1 MRHVLFSCDG
11 CVVTL
16 IKTYSSVLSCFI
28 DEGIDVLMGAVQG
41 SKMNIE
47 FEITHSHI
55 SVTKVT
61 VKITGN
67 SDITLWIKISHI
79 EDFFLYIYL

>member
-1 MRHVLFSCDG
+1 VLYKD
-11 CVVTL
+11 
-16 IKTYSSVLSCFI
+16 
-28 DEGIDVLMGAVQG
+28 A
-41 SKMNIE
+41 KMNIE

-79 EDFFLYIYL
+79 EDFFYIYIYKVKINDCG

>member
-1 MRHVLFSCDG
+1 
-11 CVVTL
+11 
-16 IKTYSSVLSCFI
+16 
-28 DEGIDVLMGAVQG
+28 
-41 SKMNIE
+41 MNIE

-67 SDITLWIKISHI
+67 SDITLWIKSVTSKT
-79 EDFFLYIYL
+79 FFYIYIYKVKINDCG

>member
-1 MRHVLFSCDG
+1 
-11 CVVTL
+11 
-16 IKTYSSVLSCFI
+16 
-28 DEGIDVLMGAVQG
+28 
-41 SKMNIE
+41 MNIE

-79 EDFFLYIYL
+79 EDFFYIYIYKVKINDCG

>member
-1 MRHVLFSCDG
+1 MLYKD
-11 CVVTL
+11 
-16 IKTYSSVLSCFI
+16 
-28 DEGIDVLMGAVQG
+28 A
-41 SKMNIE
+41 KMNIE

-79 EDFFLYIYL
+79 EDFFYIYIYKVKINDCG